1 MDNIQFL
8 CINVSVQFELICMF
22 RYYFGY
28 IDDFDMAKSKTSSD
42 INLQER
48 DVNLQKRLSLDL
60 PIWAIER

>member
-1 MDNIQFL
+1 
-8 CINVSVQFELICMF
+8 MF

-48 DVNLQKRLSLDL
+48 HVNLQKRLSLDL
-60 PIWAIER
+60 PIWAI